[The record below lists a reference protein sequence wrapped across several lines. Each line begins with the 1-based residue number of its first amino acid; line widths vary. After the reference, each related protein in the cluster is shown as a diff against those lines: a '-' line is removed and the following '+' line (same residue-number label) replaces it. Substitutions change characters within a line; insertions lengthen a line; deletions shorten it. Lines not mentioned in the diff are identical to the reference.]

1 MSTVMRT
8 AAVSEAPSVTVIGS
22 GPAGL
27 SSAAR
32 LQRRGATVTVLEKG
46 EQVAQAWASRYDSLR
61 FNTSRTTS
69 AFAGLPFPREFG
81 RFPTR
86 DQYVRYLLDYQESEG
101 ISVRNGCTATRVDR
115 DGAGWTVHTST
126 GPVRSQHVVIATGP
140 FNEPWTPPWARS
152 TGFTGE
158 IVHAAAYHEPSP
170 FVGRRVLVVGA
181 GSTGLEIA
189 HQLAHSGAAAVTLAV
204 RTPPTIIFREF
215 RGMAGDVGAPVLLRL
230 PAAWADR
237 LMRSMSRAMVGDLAP
252 YGLPVPAEGPITQL
266 KARGVGIAV
275 VDPEVID
282 SLRDGL
288 IRVRAAVTALEAQE
302 AHLADGSRVAADAII
317 LATGFTSGL
326 RPLIGHLGV
335 LDAQGF
341 PLDGLGRELLPGLR
355 CLGYV
360 RRPGLTGYDSRLARR
375 MARDLC
381 PRRRAPAPA
390 RAASHSPA

>member
-1 MSTVMRT
+1 MST
-8 AAVSEAPSVTVIGS
+8 APASASPSVTVIGS

-27 SSAAR
+27 SSAAQ
-32 LQRRGATVTVLEKG
+32 LQRRGARVTVLERG
-46 EQVAQAWASRYDSLR
+46 EQVAQAWASRYDALR

-69 AFAGLPFPREFG
+69 AFIGRPFPREFG

-86 DQYVRYLLDYQESEG
+86 DQYVRYLIDFQEAEG
-101 ISVRNGCTATRVDR
+101 IAVRTRCTATRVES
-115 DGAGWTVHTST
+115 DGPGWTVHTT
-126 GPVRSQHVVIATGP
+126 AGPVSSRHVVIATGP
-140 FNEPWTPPWARS
+140 FNEPWTPPWAHS

-158 IVHAAAYHEPSP
+158 IVHAAAYREPSP

-230 PAAWADR
+230 PTAWADR
-237 LMRSMSRAMVGDLAP
+237 LMRSMSRAMVGDLSP

-266 KARGVGIAV
+266 KQRGAGIAV
-275 VDPEVID
+275 VDPEVVD

-288 IRVRAAVTALEAQE
+288 IQVRVAVTALEAQE
-302 AHLADGSRVAADAII
+302 ARLTDGSRVAVDAII

-335 LDAQGF
+335 LDEGGY
-341 PLDGLGRELLPGLR
+341 PLDGHGRELLPGLR

-375 MARDLC
+375 MARNIC
-381 PRRRAPAPA
+381 PRRR
-390 RAASHSPA
+390 RTDRRR